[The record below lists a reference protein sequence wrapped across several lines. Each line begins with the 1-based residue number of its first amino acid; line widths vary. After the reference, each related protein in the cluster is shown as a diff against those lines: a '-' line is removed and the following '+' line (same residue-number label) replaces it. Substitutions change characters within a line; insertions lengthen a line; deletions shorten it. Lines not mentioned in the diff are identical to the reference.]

1 VSQLQSSKNNLNSK
15 LLCSRFN
22 KSSLTQLLPLGIPAL
37 LIAVLSGC
45 SGSPVSTNNGPAKET
60 SPPSPTATQPSP
72 ENNSSKTTQEVEQ
85 AIANDLPKEIGVPI
99 KSVDCPNQKKLV
111 PDQVFDCK
119 AAIEPGSFLVRVTV
133 KDAKGHLN
141 FKTKRLLVLSEAE
154 KLLQQSIKKSQNIEV
169 KADCGDKVRLFKKV
183 GDRFDCKLSNPSGKI
198 GTATIT
204 VVNEEGKVDAKW
216 KL

>member
-1 VSQLQSSKNNLNSK
+1 MSHSQSPKNNLNSR
-15 LLCSRFN
+15 LLLSGAAKF
-22 KSSLTQLLPLGIPAL
+22 SLPRLLTFGLPLLVFVL
-37 LIAVLSGC
+37 LNAC
-45 SGSPVSTNNGPAKET
+45 SGSPVSTNSGSVKET
-60 SPPSPTATQPSP
+60 PSPSPTATQPSP
-72 ENNSSKTTQEVEQ
+72 ESQSKATQEVEQ
-85 AIANDLPKEIGVPI
+85 AIANDLPREIGVPV
-99 KSVDCPNQKKLV
+99 KSVECPNQPKLV

-119 AAIEPGSFLVRVTV
+119 AVIEPGSFLVRVTV

-169 KADCGDKVRLFKKV
+169 KANCGGKVRLFKQV
-183 GDRFDCKLSNPSGKI
+183 GDRFDCKLTNPDGKS

-204 VVNEEGKVDAKW
+204 VVSEEGKVDAKW